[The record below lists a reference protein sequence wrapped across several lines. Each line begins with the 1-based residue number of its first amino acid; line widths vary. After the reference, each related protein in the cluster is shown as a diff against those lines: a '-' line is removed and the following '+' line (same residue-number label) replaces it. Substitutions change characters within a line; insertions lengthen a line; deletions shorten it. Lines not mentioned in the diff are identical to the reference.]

1 MFDKNILF
9 ILMFLCYLIPILY
22 IICNSDNNSIS
33 HIISNENINNIIF
46 ISMIFMFIFTIFYE
60 IERNNIISLIIIL
73 FLIIGIIGVIII
85 NINENMHYFYAYMV
99 FISIIIFMIYHT
111 YIYNF
116 HNILYNLVCVNLFIL
131 DELIKNINNL
141 ENIFVQEALF
151 IGIFGLFYIILHFL

>member
-1 MFDKNILF
+1 
-9 ILMFLCYLIPILY
+9 
-22 IICNSDNNSIS
+22 
-33 HIISNENINNIIF
+33 
-46 ISMIFMFIFTIFYE
+46 MFIFTIFYE

-85 NINENMHYFYAYMV
+85 NVNENMHYFYAYMV